1 VRFAPALGDETD
13 GAPSS
18 RASRARAWAREA
30 AAAAVAPLAVR
41 RFRDEA
47 VLERED

>member
-13 GAPSS
+13 GPSSS
-18 RASRARAWAREA
+18 RASRARAWARE